1 MKGGSNRKLRTHL
14 SGKDASLRVLQV
26 PAFAPPHEGG
36 SERFCFNLS
45 KRLLELGHKP
55 TIYTSKIPS
64 WTPIY
69 EKREGIPIIRFRVW
83 VYFLY
88 INPMSFFMQAVNHNL
103 DKFDLVHVHSYVFFF
118 ANQIALLRKMR
129 NFPYI
134 LHLHGGLEPI
144 SANLMGIKASA
155 LKIFYDKFIGPTTIQ
170 AADRVISCCETDRQR
185 AIKTFGADPDK
196 VVTIPNCIDSTK
208 FREATPQN
216 PINVTYIG
224 RLTELKGSHQLPYI
238 VKAICRRHRNVRFT
252 IVGGGVLEEPLRQAL
267 KNYPVTFLGRVPNEA
282 VPDILAESSVL
293 ILPSFLEG
301 FPLVTLEAHASAV
314 PVVCYDVGG
323 CWEAVK
329 TGETGALVPV
339 GDAKRFV
346 EALSWVIE
354 DREARQNMGKIAK
367 KRLLE
372 RYDWP
377 VAVKKILEVYHNTV
391 SAF

>member
-1 MKGGSNRKLRTHL
+1 M
-14 SGKDASLRVLQV
+14 RVLMV
-26 PAFAPPHEGG
+26 PGFAPSRYARNEGG

-45 KRLLELGHKP
+45 KRLQALGHEL
-55 TIYTSKIPS
+55 TIYTSKYPPN
-64 WTPIY
+64 TPIY
-69 EKREGIPIIRFRVW
+69 ELYDGVPIIRFRTW
-83 VYFLY
+83 YFAMQ
-88 INPMSFFMQAVNHNL
+88 INPLSFLWKAL
-103 DKFDLVHVHSYVFFF
+103 DRHLNEFDIVHAHSYIFFV
-118 ANQIALLRKMR
+118 ANNVALLRKMKR
-129 NFPYI
+129 FPFI
-134 LHLHGGLEPI
+134 LHLHGGLEYIAP
-144 SANLMGIKASA
+144 SLMGVKASA
-155 LKIFYDKFIGPTTIQ
+155 MKIFYDASVGPLTIQ

-224 RLTELKGSHQLPYI
+224 RLTELKGSHQIPYI
-238 VKAICRRHRNVRFT
+238 VKAICRRHRSVRFT
-252 IVGGGVLEEPLRQAL
+252 IVGGGALEEPLRQAL

-282 VPDILAESSVL
+282 IPNILAESSIL

-346 EALSWVIE
+346 EALSWIID
-354 DREARQNMGKIAK
+354 DREARGNMGKLAK
-367 KRLLE
+367 RRVLE

-377 VAVKKILEVYHNTV
+377 VAVKKIMEVYRSV
-391 SAF
+391 L

>member
-1 MKGGSNRKLRTHL
+1 M
-14 SGKDASLRVLQV
+14 RVLMV
-26 PAFAPPHEGG
+26 PGFAPSAYARNEGG
-36 SERFCFNLS
+36 SERYCFNLS
-45 KRLLELGHKP
+45 KRLQALGHEL
-55 TIYTSKIPS
+55 TIYTSKYPLN
-64 WTPIY
+64 TPIY
-69 EKREGIPIIRFRVW
+69 ELYDGVPIIRFRTW
-83 VYFLY
+83 YFAMQ
-88 INPMSFFMQAVNHNL
+88 INPLSFLWKAL
-103 DKFDLVHVHSYVFFF
+103 DRHLNEFDIVHAHSYIFFV
-118 ANQIALLRKMR
+118 ANNVALLRKMKR
-129 NFPYI
+129 FPFI
-134 LHLHGGLEPI
+134 LHLHGGLEYIAP
-144 SANLMGIKASA
+144 SLMGVKASA
-155 LKIFYDKFIGPTTIQ
+155 MKIFYDALIGPLTIQ
-170 AADRVISCCETDRQR
+170 AADRVISCCETDRRR

-196 VVTIPNCIDSTK
+196 VVTIPNCVDSTK
-208 FREATPQN
+208 FRETTPQN
-216 PINVTYIG
+216 PMNVTYIG

-252 IVGGGVLEEPLRQAL
+252 IIGGGVLEEPLRQAL

-282 VPDILAESSVL
+282 IPDVLAESSIL

-346 EALSWVIE
+346 EALSWVI
-354 DREARQNMGKIAK
+354 DDKEARVNMGKIAK
-367 KRLLE
+367 KRVLE